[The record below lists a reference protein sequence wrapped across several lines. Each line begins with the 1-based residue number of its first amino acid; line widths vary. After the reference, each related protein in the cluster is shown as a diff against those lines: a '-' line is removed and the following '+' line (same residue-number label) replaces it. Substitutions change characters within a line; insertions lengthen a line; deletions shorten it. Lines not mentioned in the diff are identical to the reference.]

1 MMRTGKQFKSVR
13 AADLSTP
20 TSTPR
25 FITYKP
31 QGTVLTTPTISVGLP
46 GGTMVTDHSCDRM
59 ARFRHESSQAYLVAG
74 LSGIF
79 R

>member
-1 MMRTGKQFKSVR
+1 MMRTGRQFKGVR
-13 AADLSTP
+13 ATDRSTP

-31 QGTVLTTPTISVGLP
+31 QGTVQTTPTTSFWQITIP
-46 GGTMVTDHSCDRM
+46 
-59 ARFRHESSQAYLVAG
+59 ESFSA
-74 LSGIF
+74 LS

>member
-1 MMRTGKQFKSVR
+1 MMRTGKQFKSVGT
-13 AADLSTP
+13 ADLSTP

-31 QGTVLTTPTISVGLP
+31 QGTVRTTPITSKDIRTKEDP
-46 GGTMVTDHSCDRM
+46 
-59 ARFRHESSQAYLVAG
+59 Y
-74 LSGIF
+74 GI